1 MDHSDGKIADLESGT
16 ALKTGETGEICV
28 KSSLLMTGYYNRPD
42 LTAQAIDR
50 DGWLHTGDL
59 GFLDSGGYLH
69 YVGRIKELINRGGE
83 KIIPAEVEAALSHYP
98 GVKECKVIGLP
109 DPYYG
114 EEVCACLVP
123 ARRGE
128 PPDAEQIRA
137 YLEPRLASFKLPRHI
152 VTLPAL
158 PMNPSGKVRRGELR
172 RLAAEALG
180 LKSDKLYWVKIIAV
194 KPAH

>member
-1 MDHSDGKIADLESGT
+1 
-16 ALKTGETGEICV
+16 
-28 KSSLLMTGYYNRPD
+28 MTGYYNRPD

-69 YVGRIKELINRGGE
+69 YVGRIKEIINRGGE
-83 KIIPAEVEAALSHYP
+83 KIIPAEVEAVLSRYP

-123 ARRGE
+123 ACEGE
-128 PPDAEQIRA
+128 NLDAGHVRA
-137 YLEPRLASFKLPRHI
+137 FLEPRLAHFKLPRHI

-158 PMNPSGKVRRGELR
+158 PINTSGKVRRGELR
-172 RLAAEALG
+172 RMAAESLG
-180 LKSDKLYWVKIIAV
+180 LET
-194 KPAH
+194 